1 MAAVNGSSQSLDALG
16 FGRRTR
22 SNEWGGATMNRR
34 EFIVLGGAVA
44 ALTTSRVT
52 LAADWPNK
60 SVVVIS
66 AYPPGG
72 TSDIIAR
79 LVADLLTAKFGQQF
93 VIENLAGAAGALA
106 GGKLA
111 RSAPDGYTILVSG
124 SAPIAANKVVQT
136 NLAYD
141 PEADFTPITIVA
153 ESPALLT
160 ASAKAPAK
168 TLQELIAYA
177 KANPGKVNIGNPGA
191 GTKGHICAALIG
203 LQTGIELNHIP
214 YKGSP
219 PLLADLLGGHID
231 FALDAPSNY
240 LPHIKNGK
248 IHGVAVTSAHRIGEL
263 PDVQTVAEQGLKD
276 YEQTLWFGA
285 VGPKGMP
292 ADIVS
297 AIQKTIKDWIDTPAA
312 KEKLASLGLTAVANT
327 PEEMRSEMAREIE
340 SIKPLVTAGLVQPS

>member
-1 MAAVNGSSQSLDALG
+1 
-16 FGRRTR
+16 
-22 SNEWGGATMNRR
+22 MNRR
-34 EFIVLGGAVA
+34 EFIVLGGSAVA
-44 ALTTSRVT
+44 
-52 LAADWPNK
+52 LASGRIAIAANWPSK

-111 RSAPDGYTILVSG
+111 RSAPDGYTILISG

-141 PEADFTPITIVA
+141 PQVDFTPITVVA

-168 TLQELIAYA
+168 SLQELIAYA
-177 KANPGKVNIGNPGA
+177 KASPGKINIGNPGA
-191 GTKGHICAALIG
+191 GTKGHICAAIIG
-203 LQTGIELNHIP
+203 LQTGIEINHIP

-240 LPHIKNGK
+240 LPHIKDGK
-248 IHGVAVTSAHRIGEL
+248 IHGVAVTSAQRIGEL
-263 PDVQTVAEQGLKD
+263 PDVKTVAEQGLKD
-276 YEQTLWFGA
+276 YNQTLWFGA
-285 VGPKGMP
+285 VGPKGMSP
-292 ADIVS
+292 EIVS
-297 AIQKTIKDWIDTPAA
+297 AIHKAIKEWSDTPAA
-312 KEKLASLGLTAVANT
+312 KAKLASLGLTAVVNT
-327 PEEMRSEMAREIE
+327 PDEMRGSMEREIE
-340 SIKPLVTAGLVQPS
+340 SLKPLVKAGLVQPS